1 MSKIKVK
8 GLEAAGSIPIGDRK
22 KRLRSIKNTVR
33 HSWTGWLLLIPFL
46 FLMIVLL
53 WKPLVMGVY
62 WSFFE
67 MKGYEVGEFC
77 GLKNYITV
85 MSDTDFL
92 QTLGNCV
99 KYVIW
104 SLIIGYMIPV
114 VLSVIFNELVHL
126 NRFITFSIYFPSLV
140 PGMAVAL
147 LWYYIFFPNTTGLL
161 NQLLSIF
168 NIAPKTWLQNSNWT
182 ILLSVLTVTWEGFG
196 KTTLFYIA
204 NLQSINQELYE
215 AAMLDGA
222 GILHRVKYVTMP
234 YLYPTMLLFFVNQ
247 CKGLFCMFEK
257 PWVMTGGGPNGA
269 SMTLALKSYYYAFND
284 FRVGESLAV
293 GVITFVILLSL
304 TFVYKYIE
312 KRNNYEL

>member
-104 SLIIGYMIPV
+104 SLIIG
-114 VLSVIFNELVHL
+114 
-126 NRFITFSIYFPSLV
+126 
-140 PGMAVAL
+140 
-147 LWYYIFFPNTTGLL
+147 
-161 NQLLSIF
+161 
-168 NIAPKTWLQNSNWT
+168 
-182 ILLSVLTVTWEGFG
+182 
-196 KTTLFYIA
+196 
-204 NLQSINQELYE
+204 
-215 AAMLDGA
+215 
-222 GILHRVKYVTMP
+222 
-234 YLYPTMLLFFVNQ
+234 
-247 CKGLFCMFEK
+247 
-257 PWVMTGGGPNGA
+257 
-269 SMTLALKSYYYAFND
+269 
-284 FRVGESLAV
+284 
-293 GVITFVILLSL
+293 
-304 TFVYKYIE
+304 
-312 KRNNYEL
+312 